1 MHVLLTVNTTWNV
14 WNFRQPLVRALLERG
29 HRVTVLAPRDTSVAK
44 IELLGCRFE
53 HLEMNGGGLNP
64 LELPRLARQF
74 KSCFEND
81 RPDIIFS
88 YTIKNNLVGAMVAKR
103 LGIPFVPNVTGLGT
117 AFLSGKWLA
126 GLTKWLYR
134 FAFKVL
140 PVVFF
145 QNPDD
150 RELFVEGGLIKPEQA
165 QLLPGSGVDLEW
177 FSPMA
182 LPDKSQRT
190 LFLMVARLLRDK
202 GVEEYVEAARLV
214 RKRHPDVTFQLL
226 GPLDASNRGAFK
238 RTSLDNWIAEGVIE
252 YLGEMH
258 DVRPHMAASSCVV
271 LPSYREGAPRTLIE
285 AAAMAR
291 PVIATRVPGCTA
303 VVDDNSTGLLCDAKS
318 AESLADA
325 VTRFMAL
332 SHEARV
338 DMGLAGREKMLRE
351 FDQAIVVQAYLAAM
365 DALCGSRASKQAAAR
380 T

>member
-14 WNFRQPLVRALLERG
+14 WNFRQPVVRALLERG

-126 GLTKWLYR
+126 WLTKWLYR

-182 LPDKSQRT
+182 PPNKSQRT

-214 RKRHPDVTFQLL
+214 RKMHPDVMFQLL

-238 RTSLDNWIAEGVIE
+238 RASLDNWIAEGVIE
-252 YLGEMH
+252 YLGEVH
-258 DVRPHMAASSCVV
+258 DVRPYMAASSCVV

-303 VVDDNSTGLLCDAKS
+303 VVDENSTGLLCDAKS
-318 AESLADA
+318 AESLAEA
-325 VTRFMAL
+325 VTRFVAL

-351 FDQAIVVQAYLAAM
+351 FDQGIVVQAYLAAM
-365 DALCGSRASKQAAAR
+365 DALCGSRASKQPAAR